1 MVLHFR
7 RRPHFPRGFPVG
19 VVRSVRDAQPFKE
32 ILLDPVGLQHGL
44 EDVLIITQ
52 GVHQDIPL
60 TPSPTSQCTS
70 RLRRRMNPNPPRP
83 APEPH
88 QPRRRSPK
96 QTSCAWNTRLPAK
109 RRATSSVLER
119 TANPTSAGSVQL
131 YRRNP
136 RRLPHAGC
144 RASRRRAGRREP
156 QTGHRR
162 YHQDHRSHPPFQPGQ
177 RRADWEH

>member
-1 MVLHFR
+1 
-7 RRPHFPRGFPVG
+7 
-19 VVRSVRDAQPFKE
+19 
-32 ILLDPVGLQHGL
+32 
-44 EDVLIITQ
+44 
-52 GVHQDIPL
+52 
-60 TPSPTSQCTS
+60 
-70 RLRRRMNPNPPRP
+70 MNPNPPRP

-136 RRLPHAGC
+136 RRLPPRRLPCQPPPC
-144 RASRRRAGRREP
+144 RPPRSPILPPALPPRPPKSPAIPTRPTASRLGALRDNGVLLRAHDAQPERWPGLRSEEHTSELQSLRHLVCRLLLEKKT
-156 QTGHRR
+156 QTEVEGPALRQRHGGHQLDTGVSA
-162 YHQDHRSHPPFQPGQ
+162 H
-177 RRADWEH
+177 